1 MYRRIAIVILILM
14 YINLNESNRI
24 MTNPMLPNK
33 IDSVIYRR
41 VC

>member
-14 YINLNESNRI
+14 YINLNESKPLISDPTLPDEVDSI
-24 MTNPMLPNK
+24 M
-33 IDSVIYRR
+33 DRR